1 VKSNRG
7 SRPARLGRGA
17 ALLIAAGLMSSLVP
31 LRAQTVQLRADAID
45 EGWGNRQANTS
56 GGKIL
61 WFEHDGGANTDD
73 VVLYDGSSASVVQ
86 PQGALT
92 NVGDIVFA
100 LGTGATA
107 GQVIAAWRRDTDFAW
122 ISTDGGAPV
131 PVTATNPGNPLVPL
145 NPEGAGIADGCV
157 FLILQDA
164 SGAFP
169 RKYVFKANPATGVAT
184 ILTDPAIYP
193 VTGSADGAPRIT
205 TKGCKAAWRYFD
217 GSSTIKLHFYD
228 GASIAVIDS
237 GDIDLPHMSAGR
249 VVYAKTV
256 DGVSQVYLYDSNLAS
271 PAPVALT
278 SYTDPSK
285 VNSYAKT
292 DGRHVAWLRQ
302 NTDNS
307 NRQIILNGDMRLTDS
322 ASKPPDGGL
331 FSDFPLQ
338 LQRGQLLWTDAAGAL
353 RYAHDGA
360 IATVDIAPATSMIR
374 PWLADGYVAFTGLS
388 NDLGTDTEPFR
399 YAGVAPSDAVQ
410 PSAPFRVSAAHGD
423 AQITLAW
430 DGILGAASYNL
441 YYATVPGVTKDNY
454 GTLPGGTRVASV
466 TSPYTVSG
474 LANGTTY
481 YFVVTA
487 VEGATEGA
495 NSPEVSAAPK
505 VPACV
510 SPAGGGC
517 FTALQPALDASSPGD
532 TIRVAEGTY
541 TESTVVGGFTY
552 NFYVDKTVTLEGG
565 WNSTFTVRNPVAHP
579 TILHPST
586 PSFSVLTVQ
595 GQYGDWD
602 AVAPVIDGFTI
613 SGGRG
618 DLGGNHGGG
627 VRMRD
632 SSGTVR
638 DCVISG
644 NVSYFLG
651 GGVWVQRG
659 APRLEGNR
667 IENNGVTSGGSG
679 GGVDLEGTQAT
690 MAGNTITGNHIADV
704 AGFGGGVSID
714 GGGLVALTENTIANN
729 AAANQAGTATDKAYG
744 GGISVNGATVFLTK
758 NLIQG
763 NRGNSTVRVG
773 MGNAN
778 GTGGGVYIVN
788 SPAFTLMDNT
798 ITGNIAGYQYYVYQ
812 QGGGLLID
820 SSQGELFDNVISSNQ
835 ANGNILF
842 GDGGGIAA
850 LSSTLAIHGGRIDA
864 NKTAINN
871 EGYGGGLYAKNSTVT
886 LDAVSITG
894 NAAGNTPFYGMG
906 GGLAFLDSPFTLT
919 NSLVAGNVAFSNDT
933 ANGGL
938 FAGITA
944 SITTN
949 NSPGTV
955 VNNTFSSN
963 KGQAINV
970 AAAATISN
978 NIIMGSTTGIK
989 LTGAGPVTA
998 KNNDFYNN
1006 SIANVSGFTLDST
1019 NIVINPQLDASYIP
1033 AFGSAVV
1040 DAGTD
1045 TGCPS
1050 FDLYA
1055 RSRPVDGDQNGTP
1068 ACDIGAVELGP
1079 LVSAIL
1085 PSSGPAAGGTSVSI
1099 SGAFFLNGS
1108 TVAIGTAP
1116 ATAVSVLD
1124 STTIAATTPALAA
1137 GVLHDVV
1144 VDVPGVQTATL
1155 AGGWLAD
1162 FLDVP
1167 GSHPFHAYV
1176 EKLIRN
1182 GVTAGCSGGNYCPN
1196 NSVTRAQMAVFLL
1209 RGEHGSSWTPPP
1221 ASGVVFTDVAANAFA
1236 AAWIERLAAEGITGG
1251 CGSDA
1256 YCPAS
1261 PVSRAQM
1268 AVFLLR
1274 TEHGP
1279 GYAPPVCT
1287 AVFNDVPCP
1296 SPFADWIVELFNEGI
1311 TGGCGGGNYC
1321 PNDGVTRGQMAVFLV
1336 KTFNLQ

>member
-1 VKSNRG
+1 
-7 SRPARLGRGA
+7 
-17 ALLIAAGLMSSLVP
+17 M
-31 LRAQTVQLRADAID
+31 
-45 EGWGNRQANTS
+45 
-56 GGKIL
+56 
-61 WFEHDGGANTDD
+61 
-73 VVLYDGSSASVVQ
+73 
-86 PQGALT
+86 
-92 NVGDIVFA
+92 
-100 LGTGATA
+100 
-107 GQVIAAWRRDTDFAW
+107 
-122 ISTDGGAPV
+122 
-131 PVTATNPGNPLVPL
+131 
-145 NPEGAGIADGCV
+145 
-157 FLILQDA
+157 
-164 SGAFP
+164 
-169 RKYVFKANPATGVAT
+169 
-184 ILTDPAIYP
+184 
-193 VTGSADGAPRIT
+193 
-205 TKGCKAAWRYFD
+205 
-217 GSSTIKLHFYD
+217 
-228 GASIAVIDS
+228 
-237 GDIDLPHMSAGR
+237 
-249 VVYAKTV
+249 
-256 DGVSQVYLYDSNLAS
+256 
-271 PAPVALT
+271 
-278 SYTDPSK
+278 
-285 VNSYAKT
+285 
-292 DGRHVAWLRQ
+292 
-302 NTDNS
+302 
-307 NRQIILNGDMRLTDS
+307 
-322 ASKPPDGGL
+322 
-331 FSDFPLQ
+331 
-338 LQRGQLLWTDAAGAL
+338 
-353 RYAHDGA
+353 
-360 IATVDIAPATSMIR
+360 
-374 PWLADGYVAFTGLS
+374 
-388 NDLGTDTEPFR
+388 
-399 YAGVAPSDAVQ
+399 
-410 PSAPFRVSAAHGD
+410 
-423 AQITLAW
+423 
-430 DGILGAASYNL
+430 
-441 YYATVPGVTKDNY
+441 
-454 GTLPGGTRVASV
+454 
-466 TSPYTVSG
+466 
-474 LANGTTY
+474 
-481 YFVVTA
+481 
-487 VEGATEGA
+487 
-495 NSPEVSAAPK
+495 
-505 VPACV
+505 
-510 SPAGGGC
+510 
-517 FTALQPALDASSPGD
+517 
-532 TIRVAEGTY
+532 
-541 TESTVVGGFTY
+541 
-552 NFYVDKTVTLEGG
+552 
-565 WNSTFTVRNPVAHP
+565 
-579 TILHPST
+579 
-586 PSFSVLTVQ
+586 
-595 GQYGDWD
+595 
-602 AVAPVIDGFTI
+602 
-613 SGGRG
+613 
-618 DLGGNHGGG
+618 
-627 VRMRD
+627 
-632 SSGTVR
+632 
-638 DCVISG
+638 
-644 NVSYFLG
+644 
-651 GGVWVQRG
+651 
-659 APRLEGNR
+659 LEGNR

-744 GGISVNGATVFLTK
+744 GGISVNGATVLLAK
-758 NLIQG
+758 NRIQD
-763 NRGNSTVRVG
+763 NRGNSTVQSG
-773 MGNAN
+773 AGNAN

-788 SPAFTLMDNT
+788 SPAFTLTGNT

-820 SSQGELFDNVISSNQ
+820 SSQGELFDNVISNNK

-842 GDGGGIAA
+842 GNGAGIAA
-850 LSSTLAIHGGRIDA
+850 LSSALAIHGGRIVA
-864 NKTAINN
+864 NKTAINY

-886 LDAVSITG
+886 LDAVIITG
-894 NAAGNTPFYGMG
+894 NYAGNTPFYGMG

-919 NSLVAGNVAFSNDT
+919 NSLVAGNWAFPNDT
-933 ANGGL
+933 ATGGL

-944 SITTN
+944 SVTTN
-949 NSPGTV
+949 NSPGTI

-998 KNNDFYNN
+998 QNNDFYNN
-1006 SIANVSGFTLDST
+1006 SVANVSGFTLDST

-1050 FDLYA
+1050 FDLYG

-1108 TVAIGTAP
+1108 TVAIGGAP

-1236 AAWIERLAAEGITGG
+1236 AAWIEHLAAEGITGG
-1251 CGSDA
+1251 CGSDN

-1274 TEHGP
+1274 TEHGIA
-1279 GYAPPVCT
+1279 YAPPPAIGT
-1287 AVFNDVPCP
+1287 VFLDVPAGA
-1296 SPFADWIVELFNEGI
+1296 FAAAWIEALYAEGI